1 MGKDVRNPSLVQQ
14 TLSGTTHWQ
23 TGGQLFAL
31 LLCWSTWHCWLF
43 PPWNTTLSKIPYY
56 GAQRDL
62 SICLFCRL
70 FSMSLW
76 ILECSISLPLFFL
89 TSWLSDILT
98 AQNSY
103 LCLTHLFICLPNISS
118 WMSER
123 QLKFNMFK
131 SWLIPSISL
140 SPYPSSLSHGGQY
153 PANYTGPAFG
163 FILHYSSLHTHTK
176 SVRISHQNYPLNII
190 WIVLLFISSKLQAPV

>member
-14 TLSGTTHWQ
+14 TLSGTMHWQ
-23 TGGQLFAL
+23 TSGQLFAL

-131 SWLIPSISL
+131 SWVIPSISL
-140 SPYPSSLSHGGQY
+140 VHTPQVFPMLVNTQLITQALHLDSSF
-153 PANYTGPAFG
+153 T
-163 FILHYSSLHTHTK
+163 T
-176 SVRISHQNYPLNII
+176 
-190 WIVLLFISSKLQAPV
+190 LLFTLTPNLSESPIRTTP